1 MKPKFRI
8 GFKPSIKEWIEV
20 AVIVVAVV
28 MVALL
33 MEGKR

>member
-33 MEGKR
+33 IGDKK